1 MGTALFREFVSSIIL
16 FYFISALLFLG
27 ALYYLVV
34 SLEIH
39 NPLLLLSILTPFIIF
54 VGYSIAMLAL
64 GPLKEHYGE
73 LENLSKETLHELNLP
88 INTIMTNTKMLKKNE
103 KDEKS
108 LKRLGRIDSAVEMLQ
123 ERYNEL
129 DYLIKKQMRYEI
141 VEVFNLEELIHA
153 RCHFLTSV
161 YSHAKIELDLESFSV
176 KLDKI
181 GLQKVIDNL
190 IDNAVK
196 YSPYESALIKV
207 SLHNKTLRIQDFG
220 RGLDEVEIFSMYDRY
235 YQSQSNDKGAGI
247 GLGLVRTYCDRY
259 NINLTVESKKD
270 VGTTMI
276 CDFSKVGIKT

>member
-1 MGTALFREFVSSIIL
+1 MGIVLFREFVSAIIL

-34 SLEIH
+34 VLEIH
-39 NPLLLLSILTPFIIF
+39 NVLLLLSILVPFIILG
-54 VGYSIAMLAL
+54 GYSIAMLAL
-64 GPLKEHYGE
+64 GPLKEHYIE

-88 INTIMTNTKMLKKNE
+88 INTIMTNIKMLKKNE
-103 KDEKS
+103 EDEKS
-108 LKRLGRIDSAVEMLQ
+108 LKRLGRIDSAVLMLQ

-129 DYLIKKQMRYEI
+129 DYLIKKQMRYEGF
-141 VEVFNLEELIHA
+141 VVFDLKELIGA
-153 RCHFLTSV
+153 RCVFLKSV

-196 YSPYESALIKV
+196 YSPYERALVKV
-207 SLHNKTLRIQDFG
+207 SLHDKVLRIQDFG
-220 RGLDEVEIFSMYDRY
+220 RGMDEVEIFSMYDRY
-235 YQSQSNDKGAGI
+235 YQSQTIDKGAGI

-259 NINLTVESKKD
+259 SIKLIVESQKG

-276 CDFSKVGIKT
+276 CDFSKVGI